1 MPRAIWSGSISFG
14 LIYIPVK
21 LYSAVS
27 EKSVR
32 FNQIDRRNGARIR
45 QRKVN
50 AETGE
55 EVPAEDI
62 VKGFELAKGSYVLMS
77 EADLATIA
85 PEGNGMMDL
94 DCFVELDDIDPIYF
108 DGAYHVMPEKAA
120 KPYALLVR
128 AMEESR
134 KVAIARFV
142 MRSKQY
148 IAVMRP
154 KDGALLMSMLV
165 YEDEINP
172 AADLDELA
180 DLAKVTI
187 DDRELAMAGQLV
199 ESLTQDWNPE
209 RYHDE
214 YRERVLDLIDQKAAG
229 KELVTELPAGP
240 DASKV
245 VDLIA
250 ALEASVAAAKASRVR
265 HPTAADADNDA
276 GPDNADNDDDADND
290 AGADNADNDD
300 AAGPAARSR
309 RRAVKKSA

>member
-21 LYSAVS
+21 LYSAVT
-27 EKSVR
+27 ERSVR
-32 FNQIDRRNGARIR
+32 FNQIDRRNGSRIR
-45 QRKVN
+45 QRRVN

-55 EVPAEDI
+55 DVPVEEI
-62 VKGFELAKGSYVLMS
+62 VKGFELTKGNYVLVS

-85 PEGNGMMDL
+85 PEGNGLMEL
-94 DCFVELDDIDPIYF
+94 DCFVDLDEIDPIYF
-108 DGAYHVMPEKAA
+108 DGAYHVVPEKAA

-134 KVAIARFV
+134 KVAVARFV
-142 MRSKQY
+142 MRAKQY
-148 IAVMRP
+148 VAVMRP

-165 YEDEINP
+165 YDDEINDV
-172 AADLDELA
+172 ADLDELA

-199 ESLTQDWNPE
+199 ESLTQDWDPE

-229 KELVTELPAGP
+229 KELVAELPSGP
-240 DASKV
+240 DPSKV

-250 ALEASVAAAKASRVR
+250 ALEASVAAAKASRQR
-265 HPTAADADNDA
+265 HPTSGDAD
-276 GPDNADNDDDADND
+276 
-290 AGADNADNDD
+290 GATEAE
-300 AAGPAARSR
+300 AVPAKPK
-309 RRAVKKSA
+309 RAKKSA